1 MKLSDFNKLNMGEA
15 SQLLKT
21 CCGCDKWVAQLMQ
34 KFPFADEMSLLKNAE
49 EIWYNICGKQ
59 DWLEAFTHH
68 PKIGDVE
75 SLQKKFAATQHLAG
89 NEQSSVN
96 TASQEIIV
104 QLANANTEYETKFGF
119 IFIVCATGKSA
130 TEMLRLLQ
138 DRLKN
143 TYEEELNIAMG
154 EQHKITIIRFKK
166 LLNEA
171 DWDKLKVSQITTHVL
186 DTSLGQPG
194 QNLTIRLKHQV
205 NGNWQTLAQG
215 VTNADGRIADLL
227 PPAKNINPDNYK
239 MVFETGDYFVSNNI
253 QGFYPEVE
261 IQFTVFDDGHYHVPL
276 LINPFG
282 YSTYRGS

>member
-1 MKLSDFNKLNMGEA
+1 MKLNDFNKLNVEEA
-15 SQLLKT
+15 SALLKT
-21 CCGCDKWVAQLMQ
+21 CCGCDKWVTQLMQ
-34 KFPFADEMSLLKNAE
+34 KFPFADEMNLVKYAE
-49 EIWYNICGKQ
+49 DLWYNTCAKE

-68 PKIGDVE
+68 PKIGDVK
-75 SLQKKFAATQHLAG
+75 SLQEKFASTQHLAG
-89 NEQSSVN
+89 NEQSGVN

-104 QLANANTEYETKFGF
+104 QLAKANADYEVKFGF

-130 TEMLRLLQ
+130 GEMLQLLQ

-166 LLNEA
+166 LLDEA
-171 DWDKLKVSQITTHVL
+171 NWEGLKVSQITTHVL
-186 DTSLGQPG
+186 DTSLGKPG
-194 QNLTIRLKHQV
+194 QDLSIRLKHQV

-227 PPAKNINPDNYK
+227 PPAKNINPGNYK
-239 MVFETGDYFVSNNI
+239 MVFETGDYFAKNNTK
-253 QGFYPEVE
+253 GFYPEVE